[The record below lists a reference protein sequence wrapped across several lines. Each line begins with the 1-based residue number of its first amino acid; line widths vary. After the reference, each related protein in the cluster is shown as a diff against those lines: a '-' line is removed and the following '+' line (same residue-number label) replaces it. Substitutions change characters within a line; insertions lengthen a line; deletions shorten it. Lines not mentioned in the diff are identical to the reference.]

1 MGLFLVEENKQ
12 LSNRTLKTT
21 SLFFSFFFLK
31 DAVAIARD
39 ISDAE
44 VASRKLVQEA
54 YARGSC
60 DNITCIVV
68 RFEVS

>member
-1 MGLFLVEENKQ
+1 MGLSEENKE
-12 LSNRTLKTT
+12 LSKGTLKTT
-21 SLFFSFFFLK
+21 SLFLQ
-31 DAVAIARD
+31 DAMDITRD

-44 VASRKLVQEA
+44 TASRKLVQEA